1 MSDLE
6 KYQVTMPFFEMER
19 TREEIAQLTDEEID
33 RRYPKSTGAN
43 LKATNPQ
50 LYAVACRL
58 YFEYAFSQREIAVMC
73 RISRATVAAMVEAEQ
88 DAGTSVVQRKA
99 RLTRLRRLQEQT
111 FARLEG
117 LMANEQEVRRA
128 GIVAVSQVWERI
140 KHAGDELEQA
150 LNSTTVDASTSTAPS
165 VTDAI
170 HFLER

>member
-1 MSDLE
+1 MSDLDR
-6 KYQVTMPFFEMER
+6 YQATMPFFEMER

-33 RRYPKSTGAN
+33 RRYPKNTGAN
-43 LKATNPQ
+43 LKTTNPR

-73 RISRATVAAMVEAEQ
+73 RVSRATVAAMVEAEQ
-88 DAGTSVVQRKA
+88 DAGTSIVQRKA

-128 GIVAVSQVWERI
+128 GIVAVAQVWERI
-140 KHAGDELEQA
+140 KHAGDELEQT
-150 LNSTTVDASTSTAPS
+150 LNNTIDASTSTTPA